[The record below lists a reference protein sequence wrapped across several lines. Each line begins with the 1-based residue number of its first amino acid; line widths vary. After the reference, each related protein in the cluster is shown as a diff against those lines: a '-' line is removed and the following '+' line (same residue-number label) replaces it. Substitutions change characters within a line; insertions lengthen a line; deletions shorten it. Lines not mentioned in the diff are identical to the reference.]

1 MRSMESSIMR
11 NAQSSLQKLLPVISF
26 ARPSDI
32 DKYLKLYNI
41 DLNSGKY
48 RCAICGDIVTR
59 ENIYALIAH
68 GSSIKLICNK
78 PSCQAKFSISPP

>member
-1 MRSMESSIMR
+1 MRNMESPVMRS
-11 NAQSSLQKLLPVISF
+11 AQSSLKNLLPVISF
-26 ARPSDI
+26 ARPSDV

-59 ENIYALIAH
+59 ENICALIAH
-68 GSSIKLICNK
+68 GSSIKLVCNK